1 VNDRPADLIERAVAD
16 ALTATLPGV
25 VDRLAELGGPRAY
38 SVAQVAQRLHVSTQ
52 TVYRLV
58 RAGTLATVPHLSPP
72 RIAAS
77 TLEDFM
83 RGRNGDGVPR

>member
-1 VNDRPADLIERAVAD
+1 
-16 ALTATLPGV
+16 
-25 VDRLAELGGPRAY
+25 
-38 SVAQVAQRLHVSTQ
+38 VAQVAQRLHVSTQ